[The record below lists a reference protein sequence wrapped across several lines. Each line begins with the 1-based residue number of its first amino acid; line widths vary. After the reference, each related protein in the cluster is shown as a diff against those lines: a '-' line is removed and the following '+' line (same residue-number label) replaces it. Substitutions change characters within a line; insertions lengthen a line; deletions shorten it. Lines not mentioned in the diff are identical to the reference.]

1 MIIKVSSDYRKGIML
16 KFINLVKGKE
26 RERRGEVAIFFFFF
40 PFFFLFGIIILKK
53 ELSVTKMNVE
63 I

>member
-1 MIIKVSSDYRKGIML
+1 ML

-26 RERRGEVAIFFFFF
+26 RGEGEVAIFFLFF
-40 PFFFLFGIIILKK
+40 FFFLFGIIIYKK

>member
-1 MIIKVSSDYRKGIML
+1 ML

-26 RERRGEVAIFFFFF
+26 RGEKREQFLFFFF
-40 PFFFLFGIIILKK
+40 FFFLFGIIINKK

>member
-1 MIIKVSSDYRKGIML
+1 ML

-26 RERRGEVAIFFFFF
+26 KGEGEVAIFFLFF
-40 PFFFLFGIIILKK
+40 FFFLFGIIINKK